1 MLSAYYIPEPMLFN
15 PLKHHLNFIREYVEH
30 KVCNPENYD
39 KNIFLKEI
47 KHLGTSVMD
56 IYNGSLSIDNI
67 SGEVM
72 MFLVSKNITEKEPFA
87 AWAGRNEND
96 FRLITISDDS
106 EWTLK
111 YHHNEKRY
119 VHFFPARN
127 SPHSFRVK
135 SNTLRSAILYYV
147 VIGKDFIT
155 GDDLNRARALSGL
168 SPVRDPADA
177 EAILKMIEI
186 LRR

>member
-1 MLSAYYIPEPMLFN
+1 MLFVHDIPEPLLFN
-15 PLKHHLNFIREYVEH
+15 PLKHHLNFIREYIEH
-30 KVCNPENYD
+30 KAGNPEDYD

-56 IYNGSLSIDNI
+56 IYNGLLSVENI
-67 SGEVM
+67 SKEVVT
-72 MFLVSKNITEKEPFA
+72 FLVSKNITERELFA
-87 AWAGRNEND
+87 GWAGRNEND
-96 FRLITISDDS
+96 FRVITISDNS

-111 YHHNEKRY
+111 YHHNEKRH

-135 SNTLRSAILYYV
+135 SNTLKSAILYYV
-147 VIGKDFIT
+147 VTGKDYIT

-168 SPVRDPADA
+168 SPVRGPADA
-177 EAILKMIEI
+177 EAIIEMIEI
-186 LRR
+186 LRG